1 MGEIEKSRAGFWE
14 LSLIG
19 QFRAIDRA
27 KARLFAQAVADRAL
41 ELGLNDC
48 GWDIRQ
54 MSGEVLT
61 DDQARMQLLNDTW
74 RPEWGPK
81 PWEQEDKDLVSPD
94 LFPESVPHHEV
105 QKALKDH
112 KWRQLGEGDGKSS
125 SDS

>member
-1 MGEIEKSRAGFWE
+1 MNEIEKSKAGFWE

-54 MSGEVLT
+54 MSGAVFT
-61 DDQARMQLLNDTW
+61 DDQARMRLLNDTW

-81 PWEQEDKDLVSPD
+81 PWEQEDPVPPE
-94 LFPESVPHHEV
+94 LFPESVPHSEV
-105 QKALKDH
+105 RKAL
-112 KWRQLGEGDGKSS
+112 GGGDGESS
-125 SDS
+125 TDS